1 MKIFRR
7 QSVILLLLLFFIS
20 ITIPLLIA
28 QVSLSTPIIKN
39 QNNPLSLIQEAQQY
53 YQDKKFEEAAIIWKQ
68 TVDIF
73 KNQGD
78 KLNQY
83 MALSNLSLTYQQ
95 LGLWTEG
102 KQTIEQSVSL
112 LESLEKSPTQQR
124 ILAASLEIKGKLQL
138 ALGESAKALN
148 TWQLATK
155 IYKNIGNDNRL
166 IQSQINQAQAMQN
179 LGFYP
184 RACQTLID
192 ALSLESL
199 DGKDCKLSEK
209 ALDNLTSNLS
219 ISQQI
224 IGLQSLGNV
233 LRVIGKIQQSKLVLL
248 KSWQLA
254 KSKNDPETLATISL
268 NLGNTS
274 RVLGNQIMMREKQ
287 QLLTNLTEPITCLS
301 NKNYQTSREFYQ
313 QAIACYD
320 QATSGTLSITTIQ
333 AELNLLSLFIQTQQW
348 NQVPNLI
355 KKLQTQLID
364 NFENHR
370 SLLYPSSKLVSAQ
383 LKLAQHLMCL
393 QAILNPQNPQ
403 LVTPI
408 LQSYPNIKN
417 INLKLEKIGNKEQVT
432 ITNPIETIEQLPLPS
447 WLDIKHIVETA
458 LKQAQNIGDKQGEAN
473 ALGYLGATYQALGH
487 LSVGQQLTESA
498 LQKLSARNNPEIA
511 YFWQWQLGRLYELEG
526 KNNKS
531 IASYTVAV
539 NILDALRQDLVVTNA
554 DIQFN
559 FRDSVEPVYRELV
572 AQLLTPS
579 NTGKISQSNLKK
591 ARELIES
598 LQLAELNNFFREACI
613 DAEPQQID
621 QLDPQAAVIYSIMLP
636 KRLALILSLPGKP
649 LSYHETIFNKATSD
663 DVEAVFEDFFAN
675 LNPYIFSSDP
685 LRPHQQ
691 LYDWLIRPL
700 ETELTENKTQTLVFV
715 HDGILR
721 GVPMAALHDGQQF
734 LIEKYNMAL
743 TPGLQLLSSQSLSSD
758 NLRTL
763 AGGLVEARQGF
774 SPLPGVADELKK
786 ISEIVSAEV
795 LLDQQFTS
803 DRLQKAL
810 ESSSFPIIHLATH
823 GQFSSQVEE
832 TFLLTWDKQINV
844 KDLDQFL
851 QERQGQQQS
860 PLELL
865 ILSACQTATG
875 DKRAVLGLAGV
886 AVRSGARSTIA
897 SLWNVDDQST
907 SELIS
912 QFYKILSQSGVT
924 KAEALRQ
931 AQLSLLHSSEY
942 QHPFYWAPFV
952 LVGNWF

>member
-1 MKIFRR
+1 MKIPRR
-7 QSVILLLLLFFIS
+7 ESVILLLLLFFIS
-20 ITIPLLIA
+20 ITIPLLIV
-28 QVSLSTPIIKN
+28 QVSLSNPVINTH
-39 QNNPLSLIQEAQQY
+39 NNPLHLIEEAQQY
-53 YQDKKFEEAAIIWKQ
+53 YQYRKFEEAARIWKQ
-68 TVDIF
+68 TADVF
-73 KNQGD
+73 EKKGD
-78 KLNQY
+78 KLNQS

-95 LGLWTEG
+95 LGRWTKG
-102 KQTIEQSVSL
+102 KQIIDQSISL
-112 LESLEKSPTQQR
+112 LESLEKTSPQQR
-124 ILAASLEIKGKLQL
+124 ILAASLEIKGQLQL
-138 ALGESAKALN
+138 SLGESAKALE
-148 TWQLATK
+148 TWQSATK
-155 IYKNIGNDNRL
+155 IYENIGNNNRL

-184 RACQTLID
+184 RACKMLINALTL
-192 ALSLESL
+192 E
-199 DGKDCKLSEK
+199 GKDCQLSEQ
-209 ALDNLTSNLS
+209 AFDNLTNNLS

-233 LRVIGKIQQSKLVLL
+233 LRVIGNLQQSKLVLL

-254 KSKNDPETLATISL
+254 KNKNDPDTLAVVSL
-268 NLGNTS
+268 NLGNTI
-274 RVLGNQIMMREKQ
+274 RALGNKTIMREKQ
-287 QLLTNLTEPITCLS
+287 QLPPNSRELITCIS

-313 QAIACYD
+313 QAIACYT
-320 QATSGTLSITTIQ
+320 QATSGNLSITKIQ

-348 NQVPNLI
+348 NQVSNLT
-355 KKLQTQLID
+355 KTLQTQLIHK
-364 NFENHR
+364 FENHN
-370 SLLYPSSKLVSAQ
+370 SLLYPSSKLVTAQ
-383 LKLAQHLMCL
+383 LKLAQNLICL
-393 QAILNPQNPQ
+393 HTVLNPNNPQ

-408 LQSYPNIKN
+408 LQSCPNI
-417 INLKLEKIGNKEQVT
+417 KEQVT
-432 ITNPIETIEQLPLPS
+432 IINQRETIEQLSISS
-447 WLDIKHIVETA
+447 WLDIKYIVETA
-458 LKQAQNIGDKQGEAN
+458 LNQAQNIGDKQGEAN
-473 ALGYLGATYQALGH
+473 AFGYLGATYQALGN
-487 LSVGQQLTESA
+487 LTVGQQLTESA
-498 LQKLSARNNPEIA
+498 LQKLSARNRPEIA
-511 YFWQWQLGRLYELEG
+511 YFWQWQLGRLYKLEG
-526 KNNKS
+526 KTNKS

-539 NILDALRQDLVVTNA
+539 NILDTLRQDLVVTNA

-559 FRDSVEPVYRELV
+559 FRDSVEPIYRELV

-613 DAEPQQID
+613 DAQPQQID
-621 QLDPQAAVIYSIMLP
+621 QLDPQAAVIYSIALP
-636 KRLALILSLPGKP
+636 GRLALILSLPGKP
-649 LSYHETIFNKATSD
+649 LSYHETTLNNGTSE

-675 LNPYIFSSDP
+675 LNPYIFTPDP
-685 LRPHQQ
+685 LHPHQQ

-700 ETELTENKTQTLVFV
+700 ETELKENKTQTLVFV

-743 TPGLQLLSSQSLSSD
+743 TPGLQLLSSQSLSAD

-774 SPLPGVADELKK
+774 SPLPGVEEELKK
-786 ISEIVSAEV
+786 ISEIVPTEV

-823 GQFSSQVEE
+823 GQFSSEVED
-832 TFLLTWDKQINV
+832 TFLLTWDKRINV
-844 KDLDQFL
+844 KNLDQFL

-860 PLELL
+860 PIELL

-907 SELIS
+907 SEFIS
-912 QFYKILSQSGVT
+912 QFYKILSQSGVS

-942 QHPFYWAPFV
+942 QHPFYWASFV